1 MQFLGEG
8 VLWHAAAVGDININI
23 LKYVNYINTYNHIFL
38 GAGLLWHATAT
49 VGEKVREDLPD
60 AALPPEGETSRH
72 QQENIC
78 QN

>member
-1 MQFLGEG
+1 MALCNSYTRTYTRLFL
-8 VLWHAAAVGDININI
+8 V
-23 LKYVNYINTYNHIFL
+23 
-38 GAGLLWHATAT
+38 AGLLWHAAAA
-49 VGEKVREDLPD
+49 VSEKVWEDLQD